1 MWTQLW
7 EALLLVLEN
16 HVLDYDTSECRGV
29 TLALYKFLTLEERL
43 QKNLLGIYHV
53 IL

>member
-29 TLALYKFLTLEERL
+29 TLALYKFFTLKERL
-43 QKNLLGIYHV
+43 QKNLLSIYHV